1 MSTHNHLSKEIQK
14 LRKEKSQLERDE
26 KVLREIIPLIKN
38 QINAVQIEQ
47 LEIQN
52 KQPAVLTDEYLEEL
66 ATGQPSRPAAVASNE
81 GSDILERMARGNFVI
96 E

>member
-1 MSTHNHLSKEIQK
+1 MN
-14 LRKEKSQLERDE
+14 
-26 KVLREIIPLIKN
+26 
-38 QINAVQIEQ
+38 
-47 LEIQN
+47 EIQN